1 METALIKKAKQ
12 SLQCSCDSNMAE
24 KSINDVFSK
33 LPNSAS
39 FHITFENNGACVP
52 KWLDK
57 KHLQESI
64 TFNSD
69 LLIWIQSLKR
79 NKNPFHDVEECYVH
93 LLGVHAKWY
102 YFPLSSKI

>member
-39 FHITFENNGACVP
+39 FCITFENNGACVP
-52 KWLDK
+52 KWLGK
-57 KHLQESI
+57 NIFKRA
-64 TFNSD
+64 
-69 LLIWIQSLKR
+69 LL
-79 NKNPFHDVEECYVH
+79 
-93 LLGVHAKWY
+93 
-102 YFPLSSKI
+102 